1 VEKPAVSQAQHP
13 TDANPSSHTMAG
25 HRDMRPAVYFKD
37 LKKRS
42 LKLEEEKSEHLESLK
57 REAKVPERSL
67 RQSEEIREA
76 SREVETIND
85 KAHHGRIMGF
95 YKSKIQLMQNAI
107 EKEDLKL
114 LSEAIYEIK
123 MNRESEEEAFGG
135 LGQPPRK
142 PSDQDKD
149 LKEKNDLTKI
159 KSDLK
164 SLINRA
170 EELLI
175 QISVKI

>member
-1 VEKPAVSQAQHP
+1 
-13 TDANPSSHTMAG
+13 
-25 HRDMRPAVYFKD
+25 
-37 LKKRS
+37 
-42 LKLEEEKSEHLESLK
+42 
-57 REAKVPERSL
+57 
-67 RQSEEIREA
+67 
-76 SREVETIND
+76 
-85 KAHHGRIMGF
+85 MGF
-95 YKSKIQLMQNAI
+95 YKSKIQLMQTAI

-135 LGQPPRK
+135 LDQPPRK
-142 PSDQDKD
+142 SSDQDKH
-149 LKEKNDLTKI
+149 LKQKDDLTRI